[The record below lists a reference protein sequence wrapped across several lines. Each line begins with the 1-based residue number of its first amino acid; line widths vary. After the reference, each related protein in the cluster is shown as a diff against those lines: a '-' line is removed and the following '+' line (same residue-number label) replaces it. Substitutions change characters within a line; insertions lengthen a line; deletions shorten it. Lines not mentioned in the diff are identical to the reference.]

1 MIEQLILLSIVTAS
15 ISFTITES
23 FVFSSLR
30 EFIKTKSYYLGK
42 LVSCGYCFSHWVAL
56 LLVLIY
62 SFRILNSNI
71 LIFDYFFTALCLSW
85 LGSFQWILMCYF
97 MDKLNK

>member
-1 MIEQLILLSIVTAS
+1 MKQFILLSFVTAS
-15 ISFTITES
+15 ISFTVTES
-23 FVFSSLR
+23 FLFFKLR
-30 EFIKTKSYYLGK
+30 EYLKTKSYYLGK
-42 LVSCGYCFSHWVAL
+42 LFSCGYCFSHWISL

-71 LIFDYFFTALCLSW
+71 LILDYFFTALCISW
-85 LGSFQWILMCYF
+85 LASFQWIIMCYF